1 MLLQMLEMLWTS
13 NGLHPIFI
21 YIPIKVQM
29 LLTLKKPYV
38 MFPLNFLIFI
48 PLIVSPMEFSSL
60 VPPACAPDPSAISRV
75 KMPSMVTL

>member
-1 MLLQMLEMLWTS
+1 
-13 NGLHPIFI
+13 
-21 YIPIKVQM
+21 M

-60 VPPACAPDPSAISRV
+60 VPPAYAPDPSAISRV